1 MKKTNELL
9 QVKELEVG
17 FMTREGYQKILD
29 RISFTIEEGSIVGIV
44 GESGSGKS
52 LTSLTIMDLLAEKA
66 VIQQGEI
73 ILNGTDLLAMSA
85 EQRRGYKGSEISM
98 IFQEPMTSLNPTMP
112 IGKQVEE
119 MVLLHSKKEH
129 AKQEVQS
136 MLSEVG
142 LPTTDEFYQSYP
154 HQLSGGMR
162 QRVMI
167 AMAMIAR
174 PKLLIAD
181 EPTTALDVT
190 VQAQILSLIRQLNE
204 KYHTTVLFIS
214 HDLAVVR
221 HLCSKVLIMYQGQ
234 IIEQGSCSDIFENP
248 KTDYTKK
255 LLQAVPKVIRT
266 EQEIEERQEVAATSV
281 QGITKKSTILS
292 LQEVSI
298 SYATSSKR
306 LFGKKQR
313 QEIVKKVS
321 MDIKEGESY
330 GIVGESGSGKSTL
343 SKAIVGLLSIDTG
356 KMECYVDNP
365 QMVFQDPY
373 SSLNPSKT
381 IGWILEE
388 PLRIQRNYSRME
400 RRKRVEKMLDE
411 VGLAREYYDR
421 KISQLS
427 GGQRQRVAI
436 ANALMNQN
444 KFIVLDEPVSALDV
458 TIQRQI
464 LTLLK
469 ELRER
474 EGLTYLFISH
484 DLAVVYELCDRI
496 AVMKDGE
503 IVEEGSC
510 DQIYFHPTHSYT
522 KALLDARV

>member
-1 MKKTNELL
+1 MEKTKELL

-17 FMTREGYQKILD
+17 FMTRQGYQKILD
-29 RISFTIEEGSIVGIV
+29 QISFCIEEGSIVGIV

-52 LTSLTIMDLLAEKA
+52 LTSLAIMDLLAEEA
-66 VIQQGEI
+66 VIRHGEI
-73 ILNGTDLLAMSA
+73 LLHGTNLLTLSG
-85 EQRRGYKGSEISM
+85 EQRRKYKGAEISM
-98 IFQEPMTSLNPTMP
+98 IFQEPMTSLNPTMA

-119 MVLLHSKKEH
+119 MLFLHGKNGDVKQDVL
-129 AKQEVQS
+129 S
-136 MLSEVG
+136 MFSEVG
-142 LPTTDEFYQSYP
+142 LPTTEEFYQSYP
-154 HQLSGGMR
+154 HRLSGGMR

-167 AMAMIAR
+167 AMAMVTK

-214 HDLAVVR
+214 HDLTVVR
-221 HLCSKVLIMYQGQ
+221 YLCSKVLIMYQGK
-234 IIEQGSCSDIFENP
+234 IIEQGSCYEIFEHP
-248 KTDYTKK
+248 QTDYTKK

-266 EQEIEERQEVAATSV
+266 KEELDEKQEVAATLV
-281 QGITKKSTILS
+281 QKIKKIPVMLS
-292 LQEVSI
+292 LQQVSV
-298 SYATSSKR
+298 SYYTPSKQ
-306 LFGKKQR
+306 LFGKKKR
-313 QEIVKKVS
+313 QEIIKNVS
-321 MDIKEGESY
+321 IEIKEGESY

-356 KMECYVDNP
+356 KIERHVDNP

-388 PLRIQRNYSRME
+388 PLRIQGNYNRAQRRE
-400 RRKRVEKMLDE
+400 RVYKMLQE
-411 VGLAREYYDR
+411 VGLTTEYYDR
-421 KISQLS
+421 KVSQLS
-427 GGQRQRVAI
+427 GGQRQRIAI

-464 LTLLK
+464 ITLLK
-469 ELRER
+469 DLKEK

-496 AVMKDGE
+496 AVMKEGK

-510 DQIYFHPTHSYT
+510 EQIYFHPTHSYA